1 MMIRGRV
8 QRSRGKSLPQTKLT
22 SDGWIVDDLETDK
35 RETGTG
41 RRWRAGCPVARV
53 ANDLRLCMHRRKKEA
68 ASSVAWLVYDS
79 GNVHNFFAPLHSTV
93 PKLGTVPFSADS
105 VRGGARESAKTRNIP
120 TASES
125 QTTAAAASPRSP
137 DQPPDRH
144 RRTPEEPPRHS
155 RDHTGRPNRARV
167 SNLWVEVD

>member
-1 MMIRGRV
+1 MIRGRV

-22 SDGWIVDDLETDK
+22 SDGWIVDDLGTDK

-41 RRWRAGCPVARV
+41 RRWRAGWPVARV

-125 QTTAAAASPRSP
+125 QTTAAANTAPLAGP
-137 DQPPDRH
+137 TTRH
-144 RRTPEEPPRHS
+144 RRTPEDPPRHS
-155 RDHTGRPNRARV
+155 RDHTGRPNRARQGA
-167 SNLWVEVD
+167 SSGQSL